1 MMSMRPT
8 SHLWYYYTSLWR
20 NNQAVG
26 AIFANHHRLHRHHR
40 RRTNRQRI
48 P

>member
-20 NNQAVG
+20 NNQVVG
-26 AIFANHHRLHRHHR
+26 TIFANHHRRHR

>member
-20 NNQAVG
+20 NNQAG
-26 AIFANHHRLHRHHR
+26 SAIFANHRRHRHHR